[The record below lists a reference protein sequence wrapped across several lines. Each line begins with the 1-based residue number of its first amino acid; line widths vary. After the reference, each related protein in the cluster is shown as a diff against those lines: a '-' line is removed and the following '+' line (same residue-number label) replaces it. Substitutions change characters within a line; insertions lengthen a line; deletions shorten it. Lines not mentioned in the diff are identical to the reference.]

1 MAQSAGMEQQQHDR
15 PVRLAE
21 LFELDEDE
29 TRSGLVHRASSSGA
43 RKPTVSQHAGPA
55 TVFIQVSA
63 TGSGRWTDELGSEY
77 GSVDCAV
84 QLGVGQQQPEVKQE
98 QVGEA
103 PTMFDGPCAA
113 LCVLGCHFR

>member
-1 MAQSAGMEQQQHDR
+1 MEQQQQDR

-21 LFELDEDE
+21 LFEFDEDE
-29 TRSGLVHRASSSGA
+29 RRTGLVHRASSSGA
-43 RKPTVSQHAGPA
+43 TKPTVSQHAGPP

-63 TGSGRWTDELGSEY
+63 TGSSRWTDELGSEY

-98 QVGEA
+98 VGESPA
-103 PTMFDGPCAA
+103 MFDGPCAA
-113 LCVLGCHFR
+113 LSATS